1 MKNKRFDFKSIKF
14 KLWVYFTGFGVIILL
29 LIWGLQFFFLNS
41 YYSEMK
47 MSQTVDISNEIQ
59 NRFEASRYNKEVL
72 ESIVSKESTS
82 NDLTIYIYDVNAN
95 EYLVKVIAG
104 NFMVPESFYNLRY
117 STAVSQ
123 LNSKLDNGTLNSAS
137 LVSEDKT
144 KQKTVGYATY
154 LRDNQNKRSYIIY
167 VFSPLAPVQSTINI
181 LRSQLIYVTI
191 IAVLLSLAM
200 ALYLSSRISRPIKT
214 IAPTY
219 PTS

>member
-123 LNSKLDNGTLNSAS
+123 LNNKLDKVADRKS
-137 LVSEDKT
+137 V
-144 KQKTVGYATY
+144 V
-154 LRDNQNKRSYIIY
+154 
-167 VFSPLAPVQSTINI
+167 
-181 LRSQLIYVTI
+181 
-191 IAVLLSLAM
+191 
-200 ALYLSSRISRPIKT
+200 
-214 IAPTY
+214 
-219 PTS
+219 